1 MSQAKFKYLR
11 RRIYLISMSATCKA
25 DSSAEHAQNGK
36 PSNSIRKVLG
46 RTALIAGAAL
56 ESVSA
61 YLMIRLDPHEIG
73 AYNSNT
79 TLPAQYMLGHPLQ
92 NDIAIGATIAG
103 VSGIIAL
110 AAGLKMLLRKD
121 DEKPNGGEER

>member
-1 MSQAKFKYLR
+1 
-11 RRIYLISMSATCKA
+11 MSATCKA
-25 DSSAEHAQNGK
+25 DASAEYAQNGK
-36 PSNSIRKVLG
+36 PSDSIRKALG
-46 RTALIAGAAL
+46 RTALIVGAVL
-56 ESVSA
+56 GSVSA
-61 YLMIRLDPHEIG
+61 YFMIRLDPREIG
-73 AYNSNT
+73 AYNSNA

-92 NDIAIGATIAG
+92 NDIAIGATVAG

>member
-1 MSQAKFKYLR
+1 
-11 RRIYLISMSATCKA
+11 MSATCKA
-25 DSSAEHAQNGK
+25 DASAEYAQNGK

-61 YLMIRLDPHEIG
+61 YLIIRLDPREIG
-73 AYNSNT
+73 AYNSNA

-92 NDIAIGATIAG
+92 NDIAIGATVAG